1 LSVSDPYLIIEKEK
15 KDFDKKMYRR
25 LMAQPKCA
33 DPIEQTLCHLTK
45 IQFHQEEGIRILD
58 NTAYMILNF
67 DRAQVTNL
75 AEEVAEV
82 PPPYRAHYLT
92 LKVIS
97 SPEIWMELEK
107 AGISKL
113 KLINLL
119 TIQNETT
126 IVSTYEVDQHQL
138 FSKMSLDDI
147 QYILYSLKHK
157 KNPEIYDKINWEFV
171 DYKNF

>member
-1 LSVSDPYLIIEKEK
+1 
-15 KDFDKKMYRR
+15 
-25 LMAQPKCA
+25 MAQPKCA